1 MKRIVSI
8 SVGSSKR
15 NHRAEAE
22 ILGERFIIERIGT
35 DGDFKKALQMIKDL
49 DGKVDAFGMGG
60 IDLYVYGGNRRY
72 IIRDAVPFKKAAQKT
87 PIVDGSGLKNTL
99 ERRVIKYLAQK
110 GIIDFKGKK
119 VLMTC
124 AMDRFGMAQAFE
136 QEGADLTIGDFIFLL
151 GLPIPLKSL
160 RLLYALAAVL
170 APIVVKLPFSILY
183 PVGKEQEVVKNKHSR
198 YYKDAE
204 IIAGDYLFIKRFMPE
219 DMKGKVI
226 ITNTV
231 TAQDVDMMRNRGVE
245 LLVTTTPELNGRS
258 FGTNVMEAVLVC
270 LAGKRPE
277 DMRPEDYNDLLD
289 KIGFQPR
296 IEYLQRRS

>member
-1 MKRIVSI
+1 MKRIVSV

-15 NHRAEAE
+15 DHTAEID
-22 ILGERFIIERIGT
+22 ILGEKFVIERIGT

-60 IDLYVYGGNRRY
+60 IDLYVYGGNKRY
-72 IIRDAVPFKKAAQKT
+72 IIKDAVPFKKAAQKT

-99 ERRVIKYLAQK
+99 ERRVIKYLSEN
-110 GIIDFKGKK
+110 GIVNFKGKK

-151 GLPIPLKSL
+151 NLPIPLKSL
-160 RLLYALAAVL
+160 RLLYFLAAIL
-170 APIVVKLPFSILY
+170 APIIVKLPFSIIY
-183 PVGKEQEVVKNKHSR
+183 PVGKEQEVIKDKHSK

-204 IIAGDYLFIKRFMPE
+204 VIAGDYLFIKRYMPV
-219 DMKGKVI
+219 DMTGKTI

-231 TAQDVDMMRNRGVE
+231 TAEDVKLMRERGVE
-245 LLVTTTPELNGRS
+245 LLVTTTPEINGRS

-270 LAGKRPE
+270 LAGKAPE
-277 DMRPEDYNDLLD
+277 EMTPEDYNTLLD
-289 KIGFQPR
+289 KIGFRPR
-296 IEYLQRRS
+296 VEYLQK

>member
-1 MKRIVSI
+1 MKRIVSV

-15 NHRAEAE
+15 DHTAE
-22 ILGERFIIERIGT
+22 IEIFGEKFIIERIGT

-60 IDLYVYGGNRRY
+60 IDLYVYGGNKRY
-72 IIRDAVPFKKAAQKT
+72 IIKDAIPFKKAAQKT

-99 ERRVIKYLAQK
+99 ERKVIRYLAEN
-110 GIIDFKGKK
+110 GIIDFKGRK

-124 AMDRFGMAQAFE
+124 AMDRFGMAQAFV

-151 GLPIPLKSL
+151 DIPIPLKSL
-160 RLLYALAAVL
+160 KVLYFLAAIL
-170 APIVVKLPFSILY
+170 APIVVKLPFSIIY
-183 PVGKEQEVVKNKHSR
+183 PVGKEQEVIKDKHSK
-198 YYKDAE
+198 YYRNAE
-204 IIAGDYLFIKRFMPE
+204 IIAGDYLFIKKYMPV
-219 DMKGKVI
+219 DMKGKII

-231 TAQDVDMMRNRGVE
+231 TAEDVKLMKERGVE

-270 LAGKRPE
+270 IAGKAPE
-277 DMRPEDYNDLLD
+277 DMTPEDYNTLLD
-289 KIGFQPR
+289 KIGFKPR
-296 IEYLQRRS
+296 IEYLQK

>member
-1 MKRIVSI
+1 MKRIVSV

-15 NHRAEAE
+15 DHTAE
-22 ILGERFIIERIGT
+22 IEIFGEKFIIERIGT

-60 IDLYVYGGNRRY
+60 IDLYVYGGNKRY
-72 IIRDAVPFKKAAQKT
+72 IIKDAIPFKKAAQKT

-99 ERRVIKYLAQK
+99 ERKVIRYLAEN
-110 GIIDFKGKK
+110 GIIDFKGRK

-124 AMDRFGMAQAFE
+124 AMDRFGMAQAFV

-151 GLPIPLKSL
+151 DIPIPLKSL
-160 RLLYALAAVL
+160 NVLYFLAAIL
-170 APIVVKLPFSILY
+170 APIVVKLPFSIIY
-183 PVGKEQEVVKNKHSR
+183 PVGKEQEVIKDKHSK
-198 YYKDAE
+198 YYRNAE
-204 IIAGDYLFIKRFMPE
+204 IIAGDYLFIKKYMPV
-219 DMKGKVI
+219 DMKGKII

-231 TAQDVDMMRNRGVE
+231 TAEDVKLMKERGVE

-270 LAGKRPE
+270 IAGKAPE
-277 DMRPEDYNDLLD
+277 DMTPEDYNTLLD
-289 KIGFQPR
+289 KIGFKPR
-296 IEYLQRRS
+296 IEYLQK

>member
-1 MKRIVSI
+1 MKRIVSV

-15 NHRAEAE
+15 DHTAEID
-22 ILGERFIIERIGT
+22 ILGEKFVIERIGT

-60 IDLYVYGGNRRY
+60 IDLYVYGGNKRY
-72 IIRDAVPFKKAAQKT
+72 IIKDAVPFKKAAQKT

-99 ERRVIKYLAQK
+99 ERRVIKYLSEN
-110 GIIDFKGKK
+110 GIVNFKGKK

-151 GLPIPLKSL
+151 NLPIPLKSL
-160 RLLYALAAVL
+160 RLLYFLAAIL
-170 APIVVKLPFSILY
+170 APIIVKLPFSIIY
-183 PVGKEQEVVKNKHSR
+183 PVGKEQEVIKDKHSK
-198 YYKDAE
+198 YYRDAE
-204 IIAGDYLFIKRFMPE
+204 VIAGDYLFIKRYMPV
-219 DMKGKVI
+219 DMTGKTV

-231 TAQDVDMMRNRGVE
+231 TAEDVKLMRERGVE

-270 LAGKRPE
+270 LAGKAPE
-277 DMRPEDYNDLLD
+277 EMTPEDYNTLLD
-289 KIGFQPR
+289 KIGFRPR
-296 IEYLQRRS
+296 VEYLQK